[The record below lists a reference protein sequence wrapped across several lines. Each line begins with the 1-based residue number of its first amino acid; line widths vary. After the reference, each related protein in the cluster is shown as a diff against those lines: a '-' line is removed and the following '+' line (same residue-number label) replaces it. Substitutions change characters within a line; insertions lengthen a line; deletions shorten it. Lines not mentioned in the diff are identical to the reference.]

1 MWREAGVDE
10 NLTTQKPKDASANTL
25 RKHQKYREAMRP
37 QRRNISGFLA
47 KFAKAG
53 IKRAALARL
62 NIPSVGKAKSDKLNT
77 KQAIKDRL
85 RTGIAKMRTKRAFTD
100 TQHEMLEKLLE
111 EGDEYENEASKKET
125 KSLSDKSVLGE
136 EDGTAGAIKDKED
149 EEEAAEATEA
159 SEETKKKAEENKKKA
174 RLSNTK
180 QNLFLFSRGEF

>member
-1 MWREAGVDE
+1 MRREAGVDE
-10 NLTTQKPKDASANTL
+10 NLTSQKPKDDSANTL
-25 RKHQKYREAMRP
+25 SKHKKYREAMRP

-47 KFAKAG
+47 RFAKAG

-62 NIPSVGKAKSDKLNT
+62 IIPSVGKAKSDKLNT

-85 RTGIAKMRTKRAFTD
+85 RTGIAKMRTKGAFTD
-100 TQHEMLEKLLE
+100 TQHEVLEKLLE
-111 EGDEYENEASKKET
+111 EGDECENEASKKET

-159 SEETKKKAEENKKKA
+159 TEENKKKA
-174 RLSNTK
+174 RLSNRK
-180 QNLFLFSRGEF
+180 QNLLFINIFLVSLP